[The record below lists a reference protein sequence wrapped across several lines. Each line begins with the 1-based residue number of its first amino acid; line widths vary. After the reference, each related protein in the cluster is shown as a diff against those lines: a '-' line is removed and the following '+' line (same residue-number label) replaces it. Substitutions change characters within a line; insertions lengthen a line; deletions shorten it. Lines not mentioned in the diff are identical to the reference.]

1 MTITLGDTLKKP
13 SYPRRRISSSL
24 ILSGPD
30 RRERGIAL
38 VVVLWVT
45 VLLTIIVS
53 SFAYSVRT
61 HVQSTGSQVS
71 RAQAAALADAGVHR
85 ALYELLKPATDG
97 ARWKAQGQQNAFELG
112 AGKVVVKIVNESA
125 FIDLNY
131 ASENLLLSLFTSVG
145 LDAGEA
151 QAMVDAIED
160 WRDADDLPRLSG
172 AERDQYQAAGLK
184 QVPANQNFR
193 TVDELKSVLGM
204 TPDLFA
210 HVSGALTVYT
220 KSTGIDA
227 SVAVR
232 QVLLALPNVKAE
244 EVDAYLAVRQDELAA
259 GQVPT
264 PFPAA
269 AGFTGG
275 ATSMVY
281 NLRSEAV
288 LPDGS
293 FFVREAVV
301 RLTGDTKRPFDFLDW
316 REARP

>member
-1 MTITLGDTLKKP
+1 MNILPWRLSDLKQIG
-13 SYPRRRISSSL
+13 Y
-24 ILSGPD
+24 GQN
-30 RRERGIAL
+30 ERGIAL

-53 SFAYSVRT
+53 SFAYSVRAHLQLT
-61 HVQSTGSQVS
+61 ASQVS
-71 RAQAAALADAGVHR
+71 RTKAAALADAGVHR

-97 ARWKAQGQQNAFELG
+97 ARWKAQGQQNTFALG
-112 AGKVVVKIVNESA
+112 DGNVTVKIVNESA

-131 ASENLLLSLFTSVG
+131 APENLLLSLFASVG
-145 LDAGEA
+145 LDAGAA
-151 QAMVDAIED
+151 QSMVDAIED

-184 QVPANQNFR
+184 QVPANQDFR

-210 HVSGALTVYT
+210 RVSGALTVYT
-220 KSTGIDA
+220 KSAGIDP
-227 SVAVR
+227 SVASR
-232 QVLLALPNVKAE
+232 QVLLALPNIKAE
-244 EVDAYLAVRQDELAA
+244 DVDAYLAVRQEELAA

-275 ATSMVY
+275 VASMVY

-288 LPDGS
+288 LPDGTS
-293 FFVREAVV
+293 FVREAVA
-301 RLTGDTKRPFDFLDW
+301 RLTGETKRPFDFLDW